1 MKSKVITIL
10 IGLMCCLCGCSMTM
24 TPEERV
30 ALLYGGQNQEESI
43 ELEGVIHEPENNQ
56 ATRLVVQME
65 AYDME
70 ILGNVLLNLTPDQVQ
85 EKKYSDTTLY
95 TYYDERMVNPM
106 DSCGIRSNLSRLI
119 FNSIPDVDC
128 YTNAIGLAGRSFGDE
143 FSFDEVSYNSSY
155 SDIILK
161 TVFRN
166 EELNGVS
173 ISQTQTICED
183 ILKKIGFEVSD
194 IDGYVMDA
202 DSLNKI
208 QMDQWNRYQFAIPSP
223 GYARDEKG
231 KLIGELPQ
239 WDKDDEAF
247 LILCTVSYNGIPI
260 EGIDAQSRIEMYYS
274 EEKGVFFLESVIPHL
289 TNIIQEESIPML
301 SGHEIVTMA
310 IPILSNIGIDAQ
322 QITDVSVV
330 YYYSAFNVDTQNNCM
345 TLQPSWKVTYC
356 KEINGKKL
364 SDYILLDGT
373 TGSLLTNET

>member
-1 MKSKVITIL
+1 M
-10 IGLMCCLCGCSMTM
+10 
-24 TPEERV
+24 
-30 ALLYGGQNQEESI
+30 
-43 ELEGVIHEPENNQ
+43 
-56 ATRLVVQME
+56 
-65 AYDME
+65 
-70 ILGNVLLNLTPDQVQ
+70 
-85 EKKYSDTTLY
+85 
-95 TYYDERMVNPM
+95 
-106 DSCGIRSNLSRLI
+106 
-119 FNSIPDVDC
+119 
-128 YTNAIGLAGRSFGDE
+128 
-143 FSFDEVSYNSSY
+143 
-155 SDIILK
+155 
-161 TVFRN
+161 
-166 EELNGVS
+166 S

-208 QMDQWNRYQFAIPSP
+208 QMDQWNRYQFEIPSP

-322 QITDVSVV
+322 QN
-330 YYYSAFNVDTQNNCM
+330 YRCFGC
-345 TLQPSWKVTYC
+345 
-356 KEINGKKL
+356 
-364 SDYILLDGT
+364 ILLFCF
-373 TGSLLTNET
+373 